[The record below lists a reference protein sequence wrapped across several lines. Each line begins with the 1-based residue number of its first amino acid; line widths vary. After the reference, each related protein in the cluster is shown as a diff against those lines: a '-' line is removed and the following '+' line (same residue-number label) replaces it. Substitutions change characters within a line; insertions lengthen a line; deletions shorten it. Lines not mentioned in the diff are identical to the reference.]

1 MKKIFYNLKPKT
13 PARLASQR
21 EAGRQNLIKGVF
33 LIESIVAMT
42 VIIFG
47 LLSAMSLVS
56 RSLSLNRVIADKYI
70 AANLAAE
77 GVEIIKGVIDGNV
90 LQELAFNLDL
100 APGNY
105 VLDYKL
111 LSSNNPL
118 LYDTNDGYNYT
129 TGNPTLFNRVIKIEN
144 ITDSNGIIIGLKVNS
159 IVTWISR
166 GGNFDINVEDHFYD
180 WQ

>member
-1 MKKIFYNLKPKT
+1 MNHEARIMKQEKSSK
-13 PARLASQR
+13 R
-21 EAGRQNLIKGVF
+21 EGAF

-77 GVEIIKGVIDGNV
+77 GVEIVKSVIDANV
-90 LQELAFNLDL
+90 LQELAFNQSLTTGD
-100 APGNY
+100 Y

-111 LSSNNPL
+111 LSSNNPFL

-129 TGNPTLFNRVIKIEN
+129 TGNRTPFNRIIKIEN
-144 ITDSNGIIIGLKVNS
+144 ITDPNDPNEIIGLKVNS

-166 GGNFDINVEDHFYD
+166 GGNFEINAEDHFFN
-180 WQ
+180 WR